1 MLPGVLAGALAAGAA
16 GEAVHAIEP
25 DLTPG
30 AMVRIESVVD
40 GDTVR
45 LAKPVGR
52 SREIR
57 LVGIQTPKP
66 PLGRPHIRSWPLAD
80 RAKAALEELTLGR
93 ELVLA
98 FGGERLDRHGRLL
111 AHLYTPNDFW
121 IQGELLRRGLARVYT
136 LPDNRAAVPAMLDRE
151 REARATRRGIW
162 RTRFYRVRRA
172 EDAGRHIGSF
182 QIVEDRIVAAAIV
195 KGRAYLNF
203 SPDWRT
209 DFTIS
214 IAPKWM
220 RLFKSSG
227 IDVTSLSGKTIRV
240 RGWLKSF
247 NGPMIEVTHPEQI
260 EIVGK

>member
-1 MLPGVLAGALAAGAA
+1 MLPGVLAGALAVGSA

-25 DLTPG
+25 DLAPG
-30 AMVRIESVVD
+30 VIVRIESVVD
-40 GDTVR
+40 GDTVV

-57 LVGIQTPKP
+57 LAGIQAPKP
-66 PLGRPHIRSWPLAD
+66 PLGRPYIRKWPLAD

-93 ELVLA
+93 EMVLA

-121 IQGELLRRGLARVYT
+121 IQGELLRRGLARVHT

-151 REARATRRGIW
+151 REARSTRRGIW
-162 RTRFYRVRRA
+162 RNRFYQVRRA

-220 RLFKSSG
+220 RLFRSSG
-227 IDVTSLSGKTIRV
+227 IDVTSLAGKTIRV

-260 EIVGK
+260 EIVGE